1 MVLYF
6 LIIVTHCC
14 FFFSLSGVNRDRHL
28 LIHAYPTRLSSD
40 LSFRDRKP
48 QHKKGFPP
56 LFQPVSGEARAISS
70 SGLEGTLLCG
80 ILSGLLRYPGEIRV
94 HMEELSHLR
103 IFDPQMSGLMEFI
116 LSSAMQQEILDT
128 NTLLTILGQGE
139 LYNIARRLLRADALN
154 FTFTRKDAD
163 PGRACR
169 DLAEAIRVM
178 VAGPEI
184 ENALAEATRRMSE
197 TFDEESFAQQQ
208 RLRELKAEHDQ
219 RLADLMQPDD
229 VM

>member
-1 MVLYF
+1 MR
-6 LIIVTHCC
+6 ISDW
-14 FFFSLSGVNRDRHL
+14 SLDVC
-28 LIHAYPTRLSSD
+28 SSD
-40 LSFRDRKP
+40 L
-48 QHKKGFPP
+48 
-56 LFQPVSGEARAISS
+56 
-70 SGLEGTLLCG
+70 
-80 ILSGLLRYPGEIRV
+80 
-94 HMEELSHLR
+94 
-103 IFDPQMSGLMEFI
+103 
-116 LSSAMQQEILDT
+116 
-128 NTLLTILGQGE
+128 
-139 LYNIARRLLRADALN
+139 
-154 FTFTRKDAD
+154 AD

-229 VM
+229 VMRSEEHTSELQSLMRISYAVFCLKKKNTMKK

>member
-1 MVLYF
+1 M
-6 LIIVTHCC
+6 IRRPPR
-14 FFFSLSGVNRDRHL
+14 S
-28 LIHAYPTRLSSD
+28 TRTDTLFPYTT
-40 LSFRDRKP
+40 LFR
-48 QHKKGFPP
+48 
-56 LFQPVSGEARAISS
+56 S
-70 SGLEGTLLCG
+70 
-80 ILSGLLRYPGEIRV
+80 
-94 HMEELSHLR
+94 
-103 IFDPQMSGLMEFI
+103 
-116 LSSAMQQEILDT
+116 
-128 NTLLTILGQGE
+128 
-139 LYNIARRLLRADALN
+139 IARRLLRADALN